1 MTINIICVTS
11 TIGTRWIELERI
23 DEVGPKGT
31 NWTERDQIGLNKT
44 EVDKL
49 DRSGTNRSN
58 MD

>member
-23 DEVGPKGT
+23 DEVGPK
-31 NWTERDQIGLNKT
+31 WTKWTKRDQIGLNKT

-49 DRSGTNRSN
+49 D
-58 MD
+58 

>member
-11 TIGTRWIELERI
+11 TIGTRWIELEQI

-31 NWTERDQIGLNKT
+31 NWIERDQIGLNKT

-49 DRSGTNRSN
+49 D
-58 MD
+58 